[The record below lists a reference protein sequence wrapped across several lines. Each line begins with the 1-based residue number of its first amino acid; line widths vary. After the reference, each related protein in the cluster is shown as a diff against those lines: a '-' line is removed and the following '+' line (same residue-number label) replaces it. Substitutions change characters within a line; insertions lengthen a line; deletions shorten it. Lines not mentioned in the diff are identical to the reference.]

1 MCTTKPLCCRAEIS
15 TTLQINYTSMK
26 KKTEKKITAECKL
39 KSFYDNQE
47 IIL

>member
-26 KKTEKKITAECKL
+26 KKQRIKNHSRMQVEEL
-39 KSFYDNQE
+39 
-47 IIL
+47 L